1 MASVWIVKRPTK
13 SGKSRYRVEWRG
25 GGREAPTR
33 YGGSFKTLREAEAR
47 KKWFELEFAS
57 QRVPDLKKLEPPA
70 PVETFEMVAER
81 WRQSRVDV
89 AGGTAQTH
97 VVNLARIV
105 PRIGMLPI
113 DRVGVA
119 DVADVLAA
127 LTKDGLA
134 RESVR
139 KTRSTAAMVL
149 DFAGLQ
155 PNPARDKSVKL
166 PREQSEELTPPTA
179 D

>member
-33 YGGSFKTLREAEAR
+33 YGGSFKTLREAEAQ

-105 PRIGMLPI
+105 PRIGICRSTVSASP
-113 DRVGVA
+113 
-119 DVADVLAA
+119 
-127 LTKDGLA
+127 T
-134 RESVR
+134 SPTSSPHSR
-139 KTRSTAAMVL
+139 KTGSHANPSARHGRQPRWCSTS
-149 DFAGLQ
+149 
-155 PNPARDKSVKL
+155 PAFSRTR
-166 PREQSEELTPPTA
+166 PATRA
-179 D
+179 